1 MIFDT
6 IKAVERMT
14 DYRKLCIDL
23 FGTDNE
29 SELKDIAGRLKGG
42 RKNKLTETDVKNA
55 IEMQKNGKTT
65 AEIAQTF
72 NVSRQTISKYLN
84 KPLNGNY
91 VMRLDFMFRQKVCT
105 EIYVNLADK
114 IIKIV
119 NRTNDIMKRAFCINE
134 NPDWND
140 FEQFLE
146 ERCFPKSRA
155 FRKTILKK
163 IGADGYD
170 TLQILEKT
178 DGRTAED
185 NQYVRFTRKELYA
198 F

>member
-1 MIFDT
+1 MPYMRCCQGCIRQRHFGLFFLRVFAHPFGNMLNECLTIFGSF
-6 IKAVERMT
+6 
-14 DYRKLCIDL
+14 CIAD
-23 FGTDNE
+23 
-29 SELKDIAGRLKGG
+29 AGNAAEIPHGARLKLGHLVQADIVEHDICRNVVFLG
-42 RKNKLTETDVKNA
+42 QFA
-55 IEMQKNGKTT
+55 
-65 AEIAQTF
+65 AQGF
-72 NVSRQTISKYLN
+72 QACQQRI
-84 KPLNGNY
+84 
-91 VMRLDFMFRQKVCT
+91 
-105 EIYVNLADK
+105 
-114 IIKIV
+114 
-119 NRTNDIMKRAFCINE
+119 

-185 NQYVRFTRKELYA
+185 NQYVRKGKSNIT
-198 F
+198 

>member
-1 MIFDT
+1 
-6 IKAVERMT
+6 MT

-29 SELKDIAGRLKGG
+29 TELKNIAGRLKGG

-55 IEMQKNGKTT
+55 IEMQKSGKTT

-105 EIYVNLADK
+105 EIYVNFADRK
-114 IIKIV
+114 IKIV
-119 NRTNDIMKRAFCINE
+119 NRTNDIMKRAFGVNE

-155 FRKTILKK
+155 FQKTILKK
-163 IGADGYD
+163 IGVDCYD
-170 TLQILEKT
+170 ALQILEKT

-185 NQYVRFTRKELYA
+185 NQYIRFTRKGLNV

>member
-1 MIFDT
+1 M
-6 IKAVERMT
+6 
-14 DYRKLCIDL
+14 
-23 FGTDNE
+23 
-29 SELKDIAGRLKGG
+29 
-42 RKNKLTETDVKNA
+42 TETDVKNA

-105 EIYVNLADK
+105 EIYVNFADK
-114 IIKIV
+114 KIKIV
-119 NRTNDIMKRAFCINE
+119 NRTNDIMKRAFGINE

-140 FEQFLE
+140 FKQFLE

-155 FRKTILKK
+155 FRKL
-163 IGADGYD
+163 
-170 TLQILEKT
+170 
-178 DGRTAED
+178 
-185 NQYVRFTRKELYA
+185 F
-198 F
+198 